1 MRFISTCGC
10 AGSWSAGGSASA
22 SGKKA
27 CAAACNGCAS
37 GFASAP
43 WSARWRSPTPWCVT
57 SRPRPATRHRARWWS
72 APVSGSRGARGVGSR
87 RASSDSAS
95 FRSRSRG
102 RRSYVDAMKEAV
114 LQLAHQ
120 DAFHLRPASKFARV
134 TSRYRS
140 RIWVERE
147 GVEVDGKSVL
157 GLLLLAP
164 LAGLEVHVRAEG
176 IDEDEA

>member
-1 MRFISTCGC
+1 
-10 AGSWSAGGSASA
+10 
-22 SGKKA
+22 
-27 CAAACNGCAS
+27 
-37 GFASAP
+37 
-43 WSARWRSPTPWCVT
+43 
-57 SRPRPATRHRARWWS
+57 
-72 APVSGSRGARGVGSR
+72 
-87 RASSDSAS
+87 
-95 FRSRSRG
+95 
-102 RRSYVDAMKEAV
+102 MKEAV

-176 IDEDEA
+176 IDEDEALEAIRHYFDQDQQQFEEDGLGEG